1 MNKKTSYL
9 IIDDERLAREELKS
23 MLKSESNLDLIGEA
37 SNATEAIEM
46 IHELQPDLI
55 FLDIQMP
62 GMNGLEMLKKLE
74 EIPQVIFTTA
84 YDEYAIKAFEV
95 DALDYLLKPIDPA
108 RLTEALKKISLQDDF
123 DSSIQLVDRY
133 PLGAK
138 DKIFIKE
145 NDKCW
150 FVEIEK
156 IRYFESE
163 GNYVKIYFD
172 TFRPMVIRSLNAIE
186 STLDPTLFF
195 RANRRYIVNLNYI
208 EGVENWFN
216 GGLQFTLSNSKKIE
230 VSRRQSMKFKEL
242 FGF

>member
-1 MNKKTSYL
+1 MNRKTTYL
-9 IIDDERLAREELKS
+9 IVDDERLAREELKS
-23 MLKSESNLDLIGEA
+23 MLKSESNLEIIGEA
-37 SNATEAIEM
+37 SNATEAIQM
-46 IHELQPDLI
+46 IHDLQPDLI

-95 DALDYLLKPIDPA
+95 DALDYLLKPIDPS
-108 RLTEALKKISLQDDF
+108 RLAEALKKISLQDDF
-123 DSSIQLVDRY
+123 DSTSQPIDRY
-133 PLGAK
+133 PLGPK

-186 STLDPTLFF
+186 DTLDPKLFF

-208 EGVENWFN
+208 ENVENWFN
-216 GGLQFTLSNSKKIE
+216 GGLQFTLTNGIKIE

>member
-1 MNKKTSYL
+1 MNRKMTYL
-9 IIDDERLAREELKS
+9 IVDDERLAREELKS
-23 MLKSESNLDLIGEA
+23 MLKSEANLEIIGEA
-37 SNATEAIEM
+37 SNATEAIQM
-46 IHELQPDLI
+46 IHDLQPDLI

-95 DALDYLLKPIDPA
+95 DALDYLLKPIDPQ

-123 DSSIQLVDRY
+123 DSSTQPIDRY
-133 PLGAK
+133 PLGPK

-186 STLDPTLFF
+186 DTLDPKLFF

-216 GGLQFTLSNSKKIE
+216 GGLQFTLLNGIKIE

>member
-1 MNKKTSYL
+1 MNRKMTYL
-9 IIDDERLAREELKS
+9 IVDDERLAREELKS
-23 MLKSESNLDLIGEA
+23 MLKSEANLEIIGEA
-37 SNATEAIEM
+37 SNATEAIQM
-46 IHELQPDLI
+46 IHDLQPDLI

-95 DALDYLLKPIDPA
+95 DALDYLLKPIDPQ

-123 DSSIQLVDRY
+123 DSSTQPIDRY
-133 PLGAK
+133 PLGPK

-186 STLDPTLFF
+186 DTLDPKLFF
-195 RANRRYIVNLNYI
+195 RANRRYIVNLNYV

-216 GGLQFTLSNSKKIE
+216 GGLQFTLLNGIKIE